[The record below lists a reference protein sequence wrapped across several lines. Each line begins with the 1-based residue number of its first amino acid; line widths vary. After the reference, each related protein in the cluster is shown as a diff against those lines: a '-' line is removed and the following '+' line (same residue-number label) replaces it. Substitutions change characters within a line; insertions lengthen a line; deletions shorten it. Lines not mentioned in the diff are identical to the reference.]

1 MNLNRWL
8 SVIMMLGLFLALN
21 PLGAQAEP
29 YPPYG
34 PHPKYHHPR
43 GNAYGW
49 HGKKHQAFKRHQKH
63 FRRSGMG
70 PHHRYYAYQ
79 AGPPV
84 TYVAPVA
91 PMVAIPYSQPQPFPS
106 QSAVPG
112 LSGNI
117 NWNF

>member
-1 MNLNRWL
+1 MKLNRWL
-8 SVIMMLGLFLALN
+8 SLIMMLGLVLAFN
-21 PLGAQAEP
+21 PLGAQADP

-34 PHPKYHHPR
+34 HYPKYHHPR

-49 HGKKHQAFKRHQKH
+49 HGNKHQAYKCHQKH

-70 PHHRYYAYQ
+70 PHSHHHAYQ

-84 TYVAPVA
+84 TYVAPV
-91 PMVAIPYSQPQPFPS
+91 VAIPYSQPQPFPS
-106 QSAVPG
+106 QPAVPG